1 MVEPGDIILIKTPSV
16 IYSGMR
22 NFFHIEYDHAL
33 VVVDKERCLHISYPR
48 AKLVPVW
55 SYLQISKEPI
65 IIKPTVQKDLKNTP
79 SYEHL
84 QHIHIIKK

>member
-1 MVEPGDIILIKTPSV
+1 MVEPGDIILIKTPSL

-22 NFFHIEYDHAL
+22 NFFHVEYDHAL

-55 SYLQISKEPI
+55 NYL
-65 IIKPTVQKDLKNTP
+65 
-79 SYEHL
+79 
-84 QHIHIIKK
+84 